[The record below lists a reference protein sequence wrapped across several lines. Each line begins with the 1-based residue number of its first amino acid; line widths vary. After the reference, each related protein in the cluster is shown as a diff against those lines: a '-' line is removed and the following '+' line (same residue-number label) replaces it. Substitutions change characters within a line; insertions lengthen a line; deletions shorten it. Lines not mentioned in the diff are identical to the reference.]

1 MLSLLAR
8 MPSGWPRLVVVT
20 AGFSALSD
28 VAMASTSADTPPRRI
43 VNMPL
48 SNDNVL

>member
-8 MPSGWPRLVVVT
+8 IPSGWPRLVVVT

-28 VAMASTSADTPPRRI
+28 VAMASTSADTTPRRI